1 MKYCEPAELP
11 NFGVIEAELEQED
24 IDYLWK
30 IVHKYSYDAKWE
42 GNKLISIEEEKK
54 QFPLHDDDN
63 LFEKEVLRPCT
74 EKYFEAYGCPFKHKT
89 THLHELAFSRFWCRA
104 STDGDYQSI
113 HDHQGIFTFVVWLSI
128 PFEGAD
134 ERKVQAGF
142 RPEASDFVLVYPDT
156 CGQLQKRNFVLGKGA
171 EGKMLFFPS
180 DINHIVYPHYTTTEY
195 RISLA
200 GDVALCSMSP
210 GQVLNPV
217 SGKGKISGGLPQE
230 P

>member
-30 IVHKYSYDAKWE
+30 LVHKYSHNAKWE
-42 GNKLISIEEEKK
+42 GNRLISIEEDFK
-54 QFPLHDDDN
+54 QFPFNDDDH
-63 LFEKEVLRPCT
+63 LFQNNVLRPCT
-74 EKYFEAYGCPFKHKT
+74 DKYFETYGCPFKQKT
-89 THLHELAFSRFWCRA
+89 THTHELAFSRFWCRA
-104 STDGDYQSI
+104 SLDGDYQSI
-113 HDHQGIFTFVVWLSI
+113 HDHQGIFTFVVWLTV

-134 ERKVQAGF
+134 ERQVQAGF

-180 DINHIVYPHYTTTEY
+180 DINHIVYPHYTTQEY
-195 RISLA
+195 RIALA
-200 GDVALCSMSP
+200 GDVALNSTALGS
-210 GQVLNPV
+210 LINPIED
-217 SGKGKISGGLPQE
+217 KKRIL
-230 P
+230 